1 MIKYYSYRTKVM
13 ENLKVFQSRKEQK
26 VSKAQ
31 IDFWIAS
38 SQKAQKNFLKKFE
51 KSLDKRF

>member
-1 MIKYYSYRTKVM
+1 MK
-13 ENLKVFQSRKEQK
+13 NLKSKGLKSQYSSGFSVKKRVKK

-38 SQKAQKNFLKKFE
+38 SQKAQKTF
-51 KSLDKRF
+51 